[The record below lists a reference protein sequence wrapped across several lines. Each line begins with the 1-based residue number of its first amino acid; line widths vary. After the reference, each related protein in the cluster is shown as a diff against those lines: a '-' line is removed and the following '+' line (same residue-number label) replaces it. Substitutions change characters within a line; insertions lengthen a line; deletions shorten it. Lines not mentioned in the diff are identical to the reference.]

1 VQKGIKFMNLME
13 WSVMSGVEASKNMYG
28 YNYFWIVYIEKLPN
42 FALQFKKSKLSKHVF
57 EF

>member
-1 VQKGIKFMNLME
+1 MNLME
-13 WSVMSGVEASKNMYG
+13 WSVMNGVEAPKNMYG

-42 FALQFKKSKLSKHVF
+42 FALQFKKSKLIKHVF

>member
-1 VQKGIKFMNLME
+1 MNLMRV
-13 WSVMSGVEASKNMYG
+13 SAMKLILASKNMYG

-42 FALQFKKSKLSKHVF
+42 FALQFKKSKLSRHVF